1 VSLSLQNI
9 VARLTGNTPR
19 DYSVK
24 LVPGIELEG
33 HLACAG
39 KVEILA
45 DCHCSVTTAGVFVL
59 HEEAA
64 MSMPVKAEQARIE
77 GRMEAALE
85 VSGELELMAASRFR
99 GTAKTG
105 SLRIAPGA
113 EADMQLELGP
123 MVESSKFD
131 SPIIAIRPT
140 ARSESPR
147 KRVEIDLGNL

>member
-1 VSLSLQNI
+1 MSLSLQNL
-9 VARLTGNTPR
+9 VARLTGGTPR

-24 LVPGIELEG
+24 LVPGVELEG

-45 DCHCSVTTAGVFVL
+45 DCRCSVATAGAFIL
-59 HEEAA
+59 HQEAV
-64 MSMPVKAEQARIE
+64 MFMPVKAEQARIE
-77 GRMEAALE
+77 GRMEATLE
-85 VSGELELMAASRFR
+85 VLGEVELMAASRFR
-99 GTAKTG
+99 GTVKTG
-105 SLRIAPGA
+105 SLRIAAGA
-113 EADMQLELGP
+113 EADVQLELGP
-123 MVESSKFD
+123 VLESSKFD